1 MGFPNMSKEVWM
13 RLIMRDRNHLDFS
26 CGARGLRVCWGM
38 ARARWI
44 VPWADSETKPAIY
57 HCIARVVDKRF
68 AFLPEDKEQFRIY
81 MRMMENFS
89 GCRVLAYCVMCNHF
103 HLLLEVTPK
112 PKVVLTDEQL
122 LKRLSALYS
131 KAYVAMVS
139 KELAEARKM
148 AAEGRVAGGG
158 DGGNGEAYV
167 QRIHERY
174 TYRMHDL
181 SEFMKTLLQ
190 RFTRWHNR
198 RAERCG
204 NLWEE
209 TFKSVVVE
217 DGVASKTVAAYIDLN
232 PVRAGMVEDP
242 AEYRWSSYGEA
253 MGATGRSGAKAKAGL
268 VRAVMADK
276 GWEADA
282 RHWAG
287 RVSREYRM
295 LLLEEGKERSRE
307 VVTADGERDKQVLK
321 KGMKPEKAVAE
332 MDRLE
337 SGRNVEMQQMLRW
350 RVRYFT
356 DGAVIGSRAF
366 VDSMFD
372 QCRDRFGP
380 KRKSGARKMRGRAA
394 GVAGLLWSARDLRL
408 GIN

>member
-1 MGFPNMSKEVWM
+1 M
-13 RLIMRDRNHLDFS
+13 
-26 CGARGLRVCWGM
+26 AM

-68 AFLPEDKEQFRIY
+68 AFGAEDKEQFRIY

-103 HLLLEVTPK
+103 HLLLEVP
-112 PKVVLTDEQL
+112 PRPRVALSDEHL
-122 LKRLSALYS
+122 LKRLGALYS
-131 KAYVAMVS
+131 TAFVGTVA
-139 KELAEARKM
+139 KELADARQV
-148 AAEGRVAGGG
+148 VAQGLARDG
-158 DGGNGEAYV
+158 DAYV
-167 QRIHERY
+167 QRIHERF

-190 RFTRWHNR
+190 RFTRWHNKR
-198 RAERCG
+198 TKRCG

-217 DGVASKTVAAYIDLN
+217 DGLASKTIAAYIDLN
-232 PVRAGMVEDP
+232 PVRAGIVPDP

-268 VRAVMADK
+268 VRAIMAGK

-287 RVSREYRM
+287 RLSKEYRI
-295 LLLEEGKERSRE
+295 LLLEEGQETTRE
-307 VVTADGERDKQVLK
+307 EVNEQGERVTKVVR
-321 KGMKPEKAVAE
+321 KGMQTGQVVSELERLATGRDVA
-332 MDRLE
+332 MRQL
-337 SGRNVEMQQMLRW
+337 LRW
-350 RVRYFT
+350 KVRYFT
-356 DGAVIGSRAF
+356 DGAAVGSRAF
-366 VDSMFD
+366 VDGLYE
-372 QCRDRFGP
+372 QCRERFGA
-380 KRKSGARKMRGRAA
+380 KRTSGARKMRGRAA
-394 GVAGLLWSARDLRL
+394 GAAEMLWTARDLRK
-408 GIN
+408 GID

>member
-1 MGFPNMSKEVWM
+1 
-13 RLIMRDRNHLDFS
+13 
-26 CGARGLRVCWGM
+26 M

-57 HCIARVVDKRF
+57 HCLARVVDKRF
-68 AFLPEDKEQFRIY
+68 AFEPDDKEQFRIY
-81 MRMMENFS
+81 LRMMENFS

-103 HLLLEVTPK
+103 HILLEVPPRPKTP
-112 PKVVLTDEQL
+112 LTDEQL
-122 LKRLSALYS
+122 LKRLGALYS
-131 KAYVAMVS
+131 KAFVATVA

-148 AAEGRVAGGG
+148 VSEGRAR
-158 DGGNGEAYV
+158 DGEAYV
-167 QRIHERY
+167 QRIHERF

-190 RFTRWHNR
+190 RFTRWHNTRTR
-198 RAERCG
+198 RRG

-217 DGVASKTVAAYIDLN
+217 DGLASKTMAAYIDLN
-232 PVRAGMVEDP
+232 PVRAGMVVDP

-253 MGATGRSGAKAKAGL
+253 MGATGRNGAKAKAGL

-295 LLLEEGKERSRE
+295 LLMEEGEEKTRE
-307 VVTADGERDKQVLK
+307 VVNEDGERVTEVVR
-321 KGMKPEKAVAE
+321 KGMPGGGKKEGTGCSF
-332 MDRLE
+332 DGLE
-337 SGRNVEMQQMLRW
+337 QVVPATGHVGLRQMLRW
-350 RVRYFT
+350 KVRYFS

-366 VDSMFD
+366 VDGLFE

-394 GVAGLLWSARDLRL
+394 GAADVLWSARDLRQA
-408 GIN
+408 IE

>member
-1 MGFPNMSKEVWM
+1 
-13 RLIMRDRNHLDFS
+13 
-26 CGARGLRVCWGM
+26 M

-103 HLLLEVTPK
+103 HLLLEVTPR

-131 KAYVAMVS
+131 KAYVAVVA
-139 KELAEARKM
+139 KELAAARKVV
-148 AAEGRVAGGG
+148 AEGRVAGGG
-158 DGGNGEAYV
+158 DGSNGEAYV

-198 RAERCG
+198 RTKRCG

-253 MGATGRSGAKAKAGL
+253 MGATGRSGSKAKAGL
-268 VRAVMADK
+268 VRAIMADK

-295 LLLEEGKERSRE
+295 LLLEEGAEKSRE
-307 VVTADGERDKQVLK
+307 VVNADGESGKQVLK
-321 KGMKPEKAVAE
+321 KGMKPEKVAAE
-332 MDRLE
+332 VDRLAA
-337 SGRNVEMQQMLRW
+337 GRDVALGRMLRL

-356 DGAVIGSRAF
+356 DGSVIGSRAF
-366 VDSMFD
+366 VDSLFD
-372 QCRDRFGP
+372 QCRERFGS
-380 KRKSGARKMRGRAA
+380 KRKTGARRLRGQTGSTAS
-394 GVAGLLWSARDLRL
+394 GLLWTARDLRR

>member
-1 MGFPNMSKEVWM
+1 
-13 RLIMRDRNHLDFS
+13 
-26 CGARGLRVCWGM
+26 M

-68 AFLPEDKEQFRIY
+68 AFGPDDKEQFRIY

-103 HLLLEVTPK
+103 HILLEVPPK
-112 PKVVLTDEQL
+112 PKVALTDEQL
-122 LKRLSALYS
+122 LKRIGGLYS
-131 KAYVAMVS
+131 KAFVATVA
-139 KELAEARKM
+139 KELAEARQVVAQGL
-148 AAEGRVAGGG
+148 AA
-158 DGGNGEAYV
+158 DGEAYV
-167 QRIHERY
+167 QRIHERF

-181 SEFMKTLLQ
+181 SEFMKTMLQ

-198 RAERCG
+198 IHKRRG

-217 DGVASKTVAAYIDLN
+217 DGFASKTIAAYIDLN
-232 PVRAGMVEDP
+232 PVRAGMVDDP

-268 VRAVMADK
+268 VRAITADK
-276 GWEADA
+276 GGEADA

-287 RVSREYRM
+287 KVSREYRM
-295 LLLEEGKERSRE
+295 ILLEEGEEKTRE
-307 VVTADGERDKQVLK
+307 VVNAQGERVVEVIQ
-321 KGMKPEKAVAE
+321 KGMKTPQVVTE
-332 MDRLE
+332 MDRLTA
-337 SGRNVEMQQMLRW
+337 GQDVALRQMLRW
-350 RVRYFT
+350 KVRYFT
-356 DGAVIGSRAF
+356 DGAAVGSRAF
-366 VDSMFD
+366 VDGLFE
-372 QCRDRFGP
+372 QCRERFGQ

-394 GVAGLLWSARDLRL
+394 GMAGALWTARDLRRD
-408 GIN
+408 IT

>member
-1 MGFPNMSKEVWM
+1 
-13 RLIMRDRNHLDFS
+13 
-26 CGARGLRVCWGM
+26 M

-68 AFLPEDKEQFRIY
+68 AFLAEDKEQFRIY

-103 HLLLEVTPK
+103 HLLLEVPPRPK
-112 PKVVLTDEQL
+112 LGLTDEQL
-122 LKRLSALYS
+122 LKRLGALYS
-131 KAYVAMVS
+131 KAYVTTVA
-139 KELAEARKM
+139 KELAAARKLVEEGM
-148 AAEGRVAGGG
+148 AV
-158 DGGNGEAYV
+158 NGESYV
-167 QRIHERY
+167 QRIHGRY

-217 DGVASKTVAAYIDLN
+217 DGVASKTIAAYIDLN
-232 PVRAGMVEDP
+232 PVRAGMVADP
-242 AEYRWSSYGEA
+242 AGYRWSSYGEA
-253 MGATGRSGAKAKAGL
+253 MGATGHSGAKAKAGL
-268 VRAVMADK
+268 VRAIMSDK

-287 RVSREYRM
+287 KVSREYRM
-295 LLLEEGKERSRE
+295 ILLEEGQEKSRE
-307 VVTADGERDKQVLK
+307 VVNEGSECVTKVVK
-321 KGMKPEKAVAE
+321 KGMAAEKVAAE
-332 MDRLE
+332 LE
-337 SGRNVEMQQMLRW
+337 DLAAGRDVALQRILRW
-350 RVRYFT
+350 KVRYFT
-356 DGAVIGSRAF
+356 DGAVVGSRAF
-366 VDSMFD
+366 VDGFYE

-394 GVAGLLWSARDLRL
+394 VAAGLLWTARDLRQ
-408 GIN
+408 GID

>member
-1 MGFPNMSKEVWM
+1 
-13 RLIMRDRNHLDFS
+13 
-26 CGARGLRVCWGM
+26 M

-68 AFLPEDKEQFRIY
+68 AFGPDDKEQFRIY
-81 MRMMENFS
+81 LRMMENFS

-112 PKVVLTDEQL
+112 PKVMLTDEQL
-122 LKRLSALYS
+122 LKRLGALYS
-131 KAYVAMVS
+131 KAFVATVA
-139 KELAEARKM
+139 KELADARQVVAQGM
-148 AAEGRVAGGG
+148 ARHGK
-158 DGGNGEAYV
+158 AYV
-167 QRIHERY
+167 QRIHERF

-190 RFTRWHNR
+190 RFTRWHNKR
-198 RAERCG
+198 TDRSG

-217 DGVASKTVAAYIDLN
+217 DGLASKTMAAYIDLN
-232 PVRAGMVEDP
+232 PVRAGMVADP

-287 RVSREYRM
+287 RVSREYRL
-295 LLLEEGKERSRE
+295 LLLEEGQEKTRE
-307 VVTADGERDKQVLK
+307 VVNEQGERTSQVVR
-321 KGMKPEKAVAE
+321 KGIAKERVAAE
-332 MDRLE
+332 LERLAA
-337 SGRNVEMQQMLRW
+337 GRDVALRQMLRW
-350 RVRYFT
+350 KVRYFT
-356 DGAVIGSRAF
+356 DGAAVGSRAF
-366 VDSMFD
+366 VDGLFE
-372 QCRDRFGP
+372 QCRERFGA
-380 KRKSGARKMRGRAA
+380 KRKSGARRMRGRA
-394 GVAGLLWSARDLRL
+394 AGLLWSARDLRKDVT
-408 GIN
+408 

>member
-1 MGFPNMSKEVWM
+1 
-13 RLIMRDRNHLDFS
+13 
-26 CGARGLRVCWGM
+26 M

-57 HCIARVVDKRF
+57 HCIARVVDRRF
-68 AFLPEDKEQFRIY
+68 AFSPDDKEQFRIY

-103 HLLLEVTPK
+103 HILLEVPPKAKTP
-112 PKVVLTDEQL
+112 LSDEQL
-122 LKRLSALYS
+122 LKRVGALYS
-131 KAYVAMVS
+131 KAFVATVA
-139 KELAEARKM
+139 KELADARQLVS
-148 AAEGRVAGGG
+148 EGRAR
-158 DGGNGEAYV
+158 DGEAYV
-167 QRIHERY
+167 QQIHERF

-190 RFTRWHNR
+190 RFTRWHNARTKR
-198 RAERCG
+198 RG

-217 DGVASKTVAAYIDLN
+217 DGPASKTIAAYIDLN
-232 PVRAGMVEDP
+232 PVRAGMVADP

-253 MGATGRSGAKAKAGL
+253 MGATGKSGAKAKAGL

-295 LLLEEGKERSRE
+295 ILLVEGEEKTRE
-307 VVTADGERDKQVLK
+307 VVDPQGARTEQVVR
-321 KGMKPEKAVAE
+321 KGMARAKTDAE
-332 MDRLE
+332 LERLS
-337 SGRNVEMQQMLRW
+337 SGRDVALRRMLRW
-350 RVRYFT
+350 KVRYFT
-356 DGAVIGSRAF
+356 DGAAVGSRAF
-366 VDSMFD
+366 VDGLFE
-372 QCRDRFGP
+372 QCRERFGA
-380 KRKSGARKMRGRAA
+380 KRKSGARKMRGNASGAA
-394 GVAGLLWSARDLRL
+394 GFLWSARDLRVGL
-408 GIN
+408 